1 MSAAAPVSV
10 VTGAFSYAGSH
21 IAARLLADG
30 ERVRTLSRR
39 PDATHPLSARV
50 EHGTLQFTDPDRLQE
65 DLSGATTLYNTYWI
79 RFPRSGTTWEDV
91 LANTRRLVRAAA
103 EAGVRRVVHVS
114 VTGAR
119 EDSPLPYYAFKARA
133 ERVVCQAGL
142 PSYAILR
149 PTLVFARGDV
159 LLNNVA
165 WLLRRLPVFVIP
177 GSGTYRVQPVAA
189 EDVAELAVALGR
201 RDDDATVD
209 AAGPDTLT
217 FAALVRMVR
226 AATGARC
233 RLVDAP
239 PRVALALSGAACAVR
254 GDALVTGDEL
264 AGVMAELLV
273 SADPPAG
280 RRRLGDWLA
289 AEGPSLGRVFVSERQ
304 RNWS

>member
-1 MSAAAPVSV
+1 VSAAAPVSV
-10 VTGAFSYAGSH
+10 VTGAFSYTGSH

-39 PDATHPLSARV
+39 PDPTHPLSARV
-50 EHGTLQFTDPDRLQE
+50 EHGALQFTDPDRLE
-65 DLSGATTLYNTYWI
+65 DDLSGATTLYNTYWI
-79 RFPRSGTTWEDV
+79 RFPRDATTWDDV

-103 EAGVRRVVHVS
+103 EAGVRRVVHLS

-119 EDSPLPYYAFKARA
+119 DDSPLPYYAFKARA

-142 PSYAILR
+142 QSYAILR
-149 PTLVFARGDV
+149 PTLVFARDDV
-159 LLNNVA
+159 LLNNIA
-165 WLLRRLPVFVIP
+165 WLLRRLPVFTIP
-177 GSGTYRVQPVAA
+177 GTGAYRVQPVAA

-209 AAGPDTLT
+209 AAGPDALS

-233 RLVDAP
+233 RLVQAP
-239 PRVALALSGAACAVR
+239 GRVALGLAGAAGTLR
-254 GDALVTGDEL
+254 GDALVTADEL

-273 SADPPAG
+273 SHDPPAG
-280 RRRLGDWLA
+280 RRRLADWLA
-289 AEGPSLGRVFVSERQ
+289 AEGPALGRAFVSERD